1 MTATSL
7 GAPRGATRGVDQAD
21 QHLRGVVP
29 VLATPFQPDGQVDY
43 PGFGRVVSHAVS
55 AGVQGVMFP
64 GFASEFHKL
73 GGQERWTL
81 TELMLEATASQPH
94 VAAVVSVPD
103 HATFLAVQA
112 ARRAVSAGAD
122 AINIL
127 PPHFLRPSAA
137 EVRAHLEAV
146 IEAVAPTPVIVQ
158 LAPGLTGSA
167 LSVDDL
173 TALRRALPNFR
184 VVKVETNPAGP
195 TVSALAAL
203 DPPLASLVGYA
214 GLHMLDAAARGAG
227 GVQPGSSFVEIYVA
241 IWKAWSAGDEA
252 GASHLHSRLLPYLT
266 YWMQD
271 LELIVQVEKTIAVRR
286 GLIDSEHCRRPRR
299 SLDRM
304 ETHSVDRFMNEF
316 AAELPPVS

>member
-1 MTATSL
+1 MTATSPGAARL
-7 GAPRGATRGVDQAD
+7 GVPGVDQAL
-21 QHLRGVVP
+21 HLRGVVP
-29 VLATPFQPDGQVDY
+29 VLATPFQSDGQVDY
-43 PGFGRVVSHAVS
+43 TGFRRVVSHAAS

-73 GGQERWTL
+73 ADRERWKL
-81 TELMLEATASQPH
+81 TELMVEGASSRPH

-103 HATFLAVQA
+103 HATVLAVEA
-112 ARRAVSAGAD
+112 ARRAVRAGAD

-158 LAPGLTGSA
+158 LAPDLTGSA
-167 LSVDDL
+167 LSVDTLTDL
-173 TALRRALPNFR
+173 HRALPNFQ

-195 TVSALAAL
+195 TVSALVAL

-252 GASHLHSRLLPYLT
+252 AATHLHRRLLPYLT

-271 LELIVQVEKTIAVRR
+271 LELIVQVEKTISVRR

-299 SLDRM
+299 ALDHM
-304 ETHSVDRFMNEF
+304 ESQSVDRFMNEF
-316 AAELPPVS
+316 VAELPPTS